1 MISVHVS
8 ATSANCCVGFDCLG
22 MAVDWW
28 AHFTFEESGELIVEG
43 CPEEFK
49 GSNNLVVQAFYT
61 ACDYLRLDYPTFKL
75 TIDTDIPFA
84 RGLGSSSTCVVAGIL
99 ACDAW
104 FKKNMDKL
112 EILKIATSIEGHPD
126 NVAPAIFGQATA
138 CFMEKEDV
146 KMSLVPCADYHCLAI
161 VPRYEVKTSQARKV
175 LPTKMAFKDCV
186 SQVSHAL
193 VFIQALQQGDES
205 LLASS
210 CMDLL
215 HEPYRRQ
222 FIKEYD
228 RIKTYCEQKQLPM
241 WISGSGSTMMVVS
254 LEKNRLIEL
263 SKFLDEN
270 LNGLDHR
277 CLTIAKKGAFIKY
290 E

>member
-1 MISVHVS
+1 M
-8 ATSANCCVGFDCLG
+8 
-22 MAVDWW
+22 
-28 AHFTFEESGELIVEG
+28 
-43 CPEEFK
+43 
-49 GSNNLVVQAFYT
+49 
-61 ACDYLRLDYPTFKL
+61 
-75 TIDTDIPFA
+75 
-84 RGLGSSSTCVVAGIL
+84 
-99 ACDAW
+99 
-104 FKKNMDKL
+104 
-112 EILKIATSIEGHPD
+112 
-126 NVAPAIFGQATA
+126 APAIFGQATA

-161 VPRYEVKTSQARKV
+161 VPCYEVKTSQARKV

-193 VFIQALQQGDES
+193 VFIQALQQGDEF

-210 CMDLL
+210 CKDLL

>member
-1 MISVHVS
+1 MISVHVP

-28 AHFTFEESGELIVEG
+28 AHFTFEESDELIVEG

-104 FKKNMDKL
+104 FKKNMDKM

-161 VPRYEVKTSQARKV
+161 VPCYEVKTSQAR
-175 LPTKMAFKDCV
+175 
-186 SQVSHAL
+186 
-193 VFIQALQQGDES
+193 
-205 LLASS
+205 
-210 CMDLL
+210 
-215 HEPYRRQ
+215 
-222 FIKEYD
+222 
-228 RIKTYCEQKQLPM
+228 
-241 WISGSGSTMMVVS
+241 
-254 LEKNRLIEL
+254 
-263 SKFLDEN
+263 
-270 LNGLDHR
+270 
-277 CLTIAKKGAFIKY
+277 
-290 E
+290 

>member
-1 MISVHVS
+1 
-8 ATSANCCVGFDCLG
+8 
-22 MAVDWW
+22 
-28 AHFTFEESGELIVEG
+28 
-43 CPEEFK
+43 
-49 GSNNLVVQAFYT
+49 
-61 ACDYLRLDYPTFKL
+61 
-75 TIDTDIPFA
+75 
-84 RGLGSSSTCVVAGIL
+84 
-99 ACDAW
+99 
-104 FKKNMDKL
+104 MDKM

-138 CFMEKEDV
+138 CFMEREDV
-146 KMSLVPCADYHCLAI
+146 KMSLVPCANYHCLAI

-175 LPTKMAFKDCV
+175 LPTGMAFKDCV

-210 CMDLL
+210 CRDLL

-228 RIKTYCEQKQLPM
+228 RIKKYCDSKQLPM
-241 WISGSGSTMMVVS
+241 WISGSGSTIMVVS
-254 LEKNRLIEL
+254 LEESHLVEL
-263 SKFLDEN
+263 SKILESCFSELVIEF
-270 LNGLDHR
+270 
-277 CLTIAKKGAFIKY
+277 LTIAKEGAFIKY

>member
-1 MISVHVS
+1 MIEVYVP

-28 AHFTFEESGELIVEG
+28 AHFTFEESDTLEVDG
-43 CPEEFK
+43 CPDEFK
-49 GSNNLVVQAFYT
+49 GKDNLVVQALYT
-61 ACDYLRLDYPTFKL
+61 ACDYLKVEYPTFKL

-84 RGLGSSSTCVVAGIL
+84 RGLGSSSTCVVAGIM

-104 FKKNMDKL
+104 FKKGLSKSEL
-112 EILKIATSIEGHPD
+112 LKIATSMEGHPD

-138 CFMEKEDV
+138 CFMEAEDV
-146 KMSLVPCADYHCLAI
+146 RMSHVPCADYHCLVM
-161 VPRYEVKTSQARKV
+161 VPHYEVKTQQARKV
-175 LPTKMAFKDCV
+175 LPKTMDFKDCV

-193 VFIQALQQGDES
+193 VFLQALQQGDEA
-205 LLASS
+205 LLAQS
-210 CMDLL
+210 CKDLL
-215 HEPYRRQ
+215 HEPYRKQ

-228 RIKTYCEQKQLPM
+228 TIKKYCKNEKIPM

-254 LEKNRLIEL
+254 LEQSRLITL
-263 SKFLDEN
+263 SKYVEENFKELDF
-270 LNGLDHR
+270 R
-277 CLTIAKKGAFIKY
+277 FLTIAKKGAFIKY